1 MTQETEFWWIIV
13 LLFILLVP
21 IFIIFLPIFSKSA

>member
-1 MTQETEFWWIIV
+1 MGNNDLDFWWIIV

-21 IFIIFLPIFSKSA
+21 LFLIFVCI